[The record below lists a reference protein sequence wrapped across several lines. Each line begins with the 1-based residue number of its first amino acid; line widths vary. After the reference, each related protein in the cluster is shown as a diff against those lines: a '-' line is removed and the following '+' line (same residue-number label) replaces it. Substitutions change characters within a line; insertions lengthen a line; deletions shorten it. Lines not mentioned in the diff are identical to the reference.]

1 MRRSLIALLV
11 LGAAAAGCK
20 SKPKAPPPAPAAAAP
35 AAAPAAPASPA
46 APGATAPAAGAEAA
60 PEKKSGDEW
69 AYSSVGKRDPFR
81 SFLAELESQGG
92 ALATRC
98 ATPLGKFELEQ
109 LKLRAVIVG
118 LEDPVAMVEAP
129 SGVGYTVRRGACMG
143 KNGGIVAAVRSG
155 EVVVTEWAIRA
166 DGTKEKTQS
175 VLRLPKEAAL
185 NLEE

>member
-1 MRRSLIALLV
+1 MRRTLIAMLV
-11 LGAAAAGCK
+11 LVAASAGCG
-20 SKPKAPPPAPAAAAP
+20 SKPKPAAP
-35 AAAPAAPASPA
+35 AAATAAKATPGGAAPASAVAPEAPAA
-46 APGATAPAAGAEAA
+46 APGTEA
-60 PEKKSGDEW
+60 KTGDDW

-81 SFLAELESQGG
+81 SFLAELELQGG

-98 ATPLGKFELEQ
+98 ATPLGRFELEQ

-129 SGVGYTVRRGACMG
+129 NGTGYTVRRGACMG
-143 KNGGIVAAVRSG
+143 KNGGVVAAVRSG

-166 DGTKEKTQS
+166 DGTKEKTQT
-175 VLRLPKEAAL
+175 VLRLPKEAAI

>member
-1 MRRSLIALLV
+1 MNRTPLRLARITLL
-11 LGAAAAGCK
+11 
-20 SKPKAPPPAPAAAAP
+20 
-35 AAAPAAPASPA
+35 
-46 APGATAPAAGAEAA
+46 
-60 PEKKSGDEW
+60 
-69 AYSSVGKRDPFR
+69 
-81 SFLAELESQGG
+81 G

-129 SGVGYTVRRGACMG
+129 NGTGYTVRRGACMG

-166 DGTKEKTQS
+166 DGTKEKTQT